1 MRKAL
6 FGVILVASS
15 FAGGAVVN
23 GPGLRWAQAMV
34 MERLGMEAEGEK
46 EKSPGVMPEGIAPL
60 AAEPSEVSADRDK
73 DKPKE
78 KDREKDKDATTSGAK
93 LASVSKPSSQPEP
106 DPLPDVKSDPAPLTS
121 ADPPA
126 PLSAGV
132 DAAVSPTSNKPASAT
147 ATPTEPAAGPGQGDW
162 AEIRRG
168 LKAAGVSRYGME
180 GEPGG
185 RVRFQCVIPVVGRRA
200 VGQHFEAEGDDELQA
215 ARAVL
220 KRITLWRA
228 TEADGH
234 EP

>member
-1 MRKAL
+1 MRSEGKEAASMRKAL

-34 MERLGMEAEGEK
+34 MERLGMETEA
-46 EKSPGVMPEGIAPL
+46 EKSPGVLPEGIAPL
-60 AAEPSEVSADRDK
+60 AAEPSEVSPDRDKDK

-78 KDREKDKDATTSGAK
+78 KDREKDKDATTAGSK
-93 LASVSKPSSQPEP
+93 LASAPKPSSQPEP
-106 DPLPDVKSDPAPLTS
+106 DPLPDVKSDPAPLS
-121 ADPPA
+121 PADPPA
-126 PLSAGV
+126 PLGPGL

-147 ATPTEPAAGPGQGDW
+147 ATATEPAADQGDW

-200 VGQHFEAEGDDELQA
+200 V
-215 ARAVL
+215 
-220 KRITLWRA
+220 
-228 TEADGH
+228 
-234 EP
+234 